1 MMKINVGEEEV
12 TLDANRLKFNE
23 ITLTDYIEQEAAWFD
38 YFGCKLAECEYLMQR
53 REMEYEAAYSQKFKS
68 FKEEGGTDK
77 VAEANAKL
85 SPEVSDA
92 YKEYISAK
100 YKVRLLQQHLK
111 AWDKCHENAQSRGHF
126 LRKEMDK
133 LNNAV
138 LGAKTENYFEKKLD
152 SIIGANSTDFHS

>member
-1 MMKINVGEEEV
+1 VGEEEV
-12 TLDANRLKFNE
+12 TLDAERLKFNE
-23 ITLTDYIEQEAAWFD
+23 ISLTDYIEQEAAWFD

-53 REMEYEAAYSQKFKS
+53 REMEYESAYSQKFKE
-68 FKEEGGTDK
+68 FKEEGGKASDK
-77 VAEANAKL
+77 MAEANAKL
-85 SPEVSDA
+85 TPDVESA

-133 LNNAV
+133 LNNV
-138 LGAKTENYFEKKLD
+138 ILGQKTENYFEKKLE
-152 SIIGANSTDFHS
+152 SIIKEADVSDFHS